1 MFQCDAI
8 DPTFA
13 KEWITDFDAFE
24 SALQSRH
31 EYTSNLA
38 SSLALGLDEF
48 YNNIEHVVVSAFD
61 GFGMDDF
68 FSKVQKSVGEYEKY
82 VKSYF
87 KVKRKVCHP
96 LLNYC
101 YLIVSFILQYLQT
114 NV

>member
-1 MFQCDAI
+1 MYSQCDAI

-24 SALQSRH
+24 SALQSRN

-48 YNNIEHVVVSAFD
+48 YSKIEHTVVSAFD

-68 FSKVQKSVGEYEKY
+68 FSKVQKSVNEYE
-82 VKSYF
+82 
-87 KVKRKVCHP
+87 R
-96 LLNYC
+96 
-101 YLIVSFILQYLQT
+101 
-114 NV
+114 